1 MLLDTTEKESHS
13 HSSNTFR
20 GGSFTLNEGKT
31 RYSAFAGTNLSI
43 LFNERG
49 IKGIHL
55 VGVCTNICI
64 LHTAVD
70 AYNLGISTVVYADD
84 VAKI

>member
-1 MLLDTTEKESHS
+1 M
-13 HSSNTFR
+13 
-20 GGSFTLNEGKT
+20 LNEDKT
-31 RYSAFAGTNLSI
+31 RYSAFAGINLSI
-43 LFNERG
+43 LLNERG
-49 IKGIHL
+49 IKEIQL

-84 VAKI
+84 VASFDAAGMNGHYVILSIR